1 MAVLVLPRPLAIR
14 PRFTPLSLVGGTALA
29 ILLLVVVFPILLIVV
44 ASFQPANAAQA
55 GGLSIEPWKAALRD
69 PGIGAAIRT
78 TLSIVLLQQALS
90 FPVAI
95 LIAWLLARTDL
106 PFSRTLEFMFWVA
119 FFLPALPVTLGWI
132 LLLDPQFG
140 VINSFIASL
149 FSLPRG
155 PFDIYSFWGI
165 VWVHVAS
172 TSVAVKVM
180 LLTPSFRNM
189 DSSLEEV
196 ARTCGCSRLGSI
208 TKVMLPVM
216 TPTLV
221 IVLVL
226 AIIFGLRQFEV
237 EAVLG
242 PPKDIFI
249 FSTKIYRL
257 INRDPPLFNS
267 AMALSTVILAVL
279 VPLIVLQRWLT
290 SRRSYA
296 IVSGRL
302 QTAKVRLRR
311 WRLPALMLVLGI
323 AAITTIVP
331 SVFLLL
337 GTFMKLF
344 GFFNV
349 ASPWTL
355 EHWGAV
361 FRDPIMLKSLRNTLT
376 LGFGAA
382 VAGVAVCSVVGY
394 LVIRTPYRGRAS
406 LDFISWLP
414 STLPGIILSLGLLW
428 LFLASPVL
436 KPLYG
441 SMAALIV
448 ASVIASLTLGTQVIK
463 SNLVQYGAE
472 LEEVARISGGSW
484 WHTYRKVMLPLTTPV
499 LLLVAAMSFVLA
511 ARDLSTVSLLAT
523 SDTRPLS
530 LLQLDFMVEGR
541 YEAAAVVGVLV
552 VVITTGVALTARLLG
567 RNTGIGQ

>member
-1 MAVLVLPRPLAIR
+1 
-14 PRFTPLSLVGGTALA
+14 
-29 ILLLVVVFPILLIVV
+29 
-44 ASFQPANAAQA
+44 
-55 GGLSIEPWKAALRD
+55 
-69 PGIGAAIRT
+69 
-78 TLSIVLLQQALS
+78 
-90 FPVAI
+90 
-95 LIAWLLARTDL
+95 
-106 PFSRTLEFMFWVA
+106 
-119 FFLPALPVTLGWI
+119 
-132 LLLDPQFG
+132 
-140 VINSFIASL
+140 
-149 FSLPRG
+149 
-155 PFDIYSFWGI
+155 
-165 VWVHVAS
+165 
-172 TSVAVKVM
+172 
-180 LLTPSFRNM
+180 
-189 DSSLEEV
+189 
-196 ARTCGCSRLGSI
+196 
-208 TKVMLPVM
+208 
-216 TPTLV
+216 
-221 IVLVL
+221 
-226 AIIFGLRQFEV
+226 
-237 EAVLG
+237 
-242 PPKDIFI
+242 
-249 FSTKIYRL
+249 
-257 INRDPPLFNS
+257 
-267 AMALSTVILAVL
+267 
-279 VPLIVLQRWLT
+279 
-290 SRRSYA
+290 
-296 IVSGRL
+296 
-302 QTAKVRLRR
+302 
-311 WRLPALMLVLGI
+311 MLVLGI

-349 ASPWTL
+349 ASPWTV

>member
-1 MAVLVLPRPLAIR
+1 
-14 PRFTPLSLVGGTALA
+14 
-29 ILLLVVVFPILLIVV
+29 
-44 ASFQPANAAQA
+44 
-55 GGLSIEPWKAALRD
+55 
-69 PGIGAAIRT
+69 
-78 TLSIVLLQQALS
+78 
-90 FPVAI
+90 
-95 LIAWLLARTDL
+95 
-106 PFSRTLEFMFWVA
+106 
-119 FFLPALPVTLGWI
+119 
-132 LLLDPQFG
+132 
-140 VINSFIASL
+140 
-149 FSLPRG
+149 
-155 PFDIYSFWGI
+155 
-165 VWVHVAS
+165 
-172 TSVAVKVM
+172 
-180 LLTPSFRNM
+180 
-189 DSSLEEV
+189 
-196 ARTCGCSRLGSI
+196 
-208 TKVMLPVM
+208 
-216 TPTLV
+216 V

-267 AMALSTVILAVL
+267 AMALSTVMLAVL
-279 VPLIVLQRWLT
+279 VPLILLQRWLT
-290 SRRSYA
+290 GRRSYA

-302 QTAKVRLRR
+302 QTAKLGLRR
-311 WRLPALMLVLGI
+311 WRVPALLLVLGI
-323 AAITTIVP
+323 ATITTIVP
-331 SVFLLL
+331 SAFLLL

-349 ASPWTL
+349 ASPWTV
-355 EHWGAV
+355 EHWAAV

-376 LGFGAA
+376 LAFGAA
-382 VAGVAVCSVVGY
+382 AAGVLVCGVVGY
-394 LVIRTPYRGRAS
+394 VVIRTPYRGRGG

-428 LFLASPVL
+428 LFLASPLL

-441 SMAALIV
+441 SMAALII

-484 WHTYRKVMLPLTTPV
+484 WQTYRKVMLPLTTPV

-511 ARDLSTVSLLAT
+511 ARDLATVSLLAT

-530 LLQLDFMVEGR
+530 LLQLDFMTEGR

-552 VVITTGVALTARLLG
+552 VVITTGVALTARLLS
-567 RNTGIGQ
+567 RDSGIGQ